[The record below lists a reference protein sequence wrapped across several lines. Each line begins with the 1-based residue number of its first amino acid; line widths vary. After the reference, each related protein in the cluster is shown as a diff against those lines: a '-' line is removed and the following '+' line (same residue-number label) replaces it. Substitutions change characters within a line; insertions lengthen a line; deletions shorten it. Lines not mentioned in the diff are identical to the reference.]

1 MPTLLVWYVLH
12 FSWRLSSS
20 PFSTPLLL
28 PLLPASPLRLKL
40 SPSGLARIPAP
51 LPFSDNQL
59 HPLLAEA
66 GRPLAFLC
74 SYRRMVGDP
83 WEVGSP
89 YLAAHIGNLLP
100 TNTNSCARSRAPS
113 VTNQF
118 KERVENAERLLIRFK
133 FIVDI
138 EKRLYAVQS
147 AARSIGLTSSSAVK

>member
-1 MPTLLVWYVLH
+1 MFSFFVCCVIHAHPAGVILLH

-59 HPLLAEA
+59 HPLQAEA

-83 WEVGSP
+83 WEAGSP

-100 TNTNSCARSRAPS
+100 TDTNSCARSRAPS
-113 VTNQF
+113 VTNRF
-118 KERVENAERLLIRFK
+118 KERVKNAEHLLIR
-133 FIVDI
+133 
-138 EKRLYAVQS
+138 S
-147 AARSIGLTSSSAVK
+147 NSSQ

>member
-1 MPTLLVWYVLH
+1 MH
-12 FSWRLSSS
+12 FSWRFSSS
-20 PFSTPLLL
+20 PLSTPLL
-28 PLLPASPLRLKL
+28 PLLLPSSRLKLKL
-40 SPSGLARIPAP
+40 SPSGLARTLAP
-51 LPFSDNQL
+51 PLSSDNQL

-83 WEVGSP
+83 WEVGLP

-147 AARSIGLTSSSAVK
+147 AARSIGLTSSSAVT